1 MRMIWN
7 SYFNRLIPLLRLQ
20 WKILG
25 RRSIDESSPS
35 RIRSTITR
43 LVLAGRD
50 AGLEPELQAPRY
62 LSPDGEYAQSKVPL
76 LTAREPD
83 TRYEISDSLDFLHLF
98 ISEVRSQAYA
108 PIESQN
114 EKGRLDG
121 RPMCGYVN
129 VWPRATRPRL
139 PETSK
144 NLLDRA
150 YLPEAA
156 PTACGYISAIFS
168 SRAFMLLPV
177 SRVASTAG

>member
-1 MRMIWN
+1 MIWN

-25 RRSIDESSPS
+25 RRSIDESSPR
-35 RIRSTITR
+35 RIRSTITS

-108 PIESQN
+108 QSSLKMK
-114 EKGRLDG
+114 KGGL
-121 RPMCGYVN
+121 M
-129 VWPRATRPRL
+129 
-139 PETSK
+139 
-144 NLLDRA
+144 
-150 YLPEAA
+150 AA
-156 PTACGYISAIFS
+156 LCVD
-168 SRAFMLLPV
+168 M
-177 SRVASTAG
+177 